1 MFARTSLLRLRQGHG
16 SAPVTQIELF
26 FDLVFVF
33 AVTQLSQTLRAHLTP
48 AGALQTLILFAAVW
62 WVWVYTSWITNW
74 LNPAERPV
82 RLLLIVLMLAGLVL
96 STSLPDA
103 FAQRGLAFA
112 AAYVFMQVGRSLFM
126 LWAVKNFDAANFRN
140 FQRIVVWL
148 CLSGVFWLAGGA
160 LPDLRMGLWL
170 AALALDL
177 ASPALGFWVPG
188 LGCSPTADWDIDSF
202 HLAERCA
209 GFILIALGE
218 SITVTGVTFF
228 ALTWDVP
235 NTVAALAA
243 FLGAVALWWIYFD
256 TAAEHTA
263 EAFAKAEDPGSVA
276 RAAYTYMHAVL
287 VAGIIVVAVADERV
301 LTHPAA
307 RASAGAVLAMLGGPA
322 LYLAGNGLFRRM
334 LAPRFPPSHVLGLAL
349 LAVLAAAAPFLPL
362 LALALLTTASLIAV
376 AAIGSILHHRQAAK

>member
-1 MFARTSLLRLRQGHG
+1 
-16 SAPVTQIELF
+16 
-26 FDLVFVF
+26 
-33 AVTQLSQTLRAHLTP
+33 LTP
-48 AGALQTLILFAAVW
+48 EGALQTLILFAAVW

-82 RLLLIVLMLAGLVL
+82 RLLLIVLMLAGLAL

-103 FAQRGLAFA
+103 FGPRGLEFA

-140 FQRIVVWL
+140 FQRIIVWL
-148 CLSGVFWLAGGA
+148 CLSGLFWLAGGA
-160 LPDLRMGLWL
+160 LPDLRMGFWL
-170 AALALDL
+170 IALALDL

-188 LGCSPTADWDIDSF
+188 LGRSPTADWDIDSF

-235 NTVAALAA
+235 DTIAALAA

-263 EAFAKAEDPGSVA
+263 QAFAEVDDPGRIA

-287 VAGIIVVAVADERV
+287 VAGIIVVAVADEQV
-301 LTHPAA
+301 LTHPAG
-307 RASAGAVLAMLGGPA
+307 RASASAALVTLGGPA
-322 LYLAGNGLFRRM
+322 LYLVGNGLFRRM
-334 LAPRFPPSHVLGLAL
+334 LAPRFPPSHVFGLVL
-349 LAVLAAAAPFLPL
+349 LAFLAAVAPFVPL
-362 LALALLTTASLIAV
+362 LALALLTTTSLIVV
-376 AAIGSILHHRQAAK
+376 AAIGSILHHRQETAA